1 MTNKFPKIE
10 IEVARYLKKEH
21 DEMVEYF
28 TKIMSYHVPE
38 LQDSK
43 IAVWVKTDKHA
54 YRLIVHANWENNRIE
69 VYSKEAIK
77 NDR

>member
-28 TKIMSYHVPE
+28 TKIMSYYVPE

-43 IAVWVKTDKHA
+43 IAVWVKTEQA
-54 YRLIVHANWENNRIE
+54 RIPLNCTCKLGKQ
-69 VYSKEAIK
+69 SH
-77 NDR
+77 